1 MRLFSPQHTARV
13 NGFKSVKSAVKN
25 GDIFDFNKTETKD
38 KMMREF
44 NDKVKQYQDKLAK
57 INSRSQQRNPSVD
70 IMSRV
75 SGNSAPKSILSAT
88 STTMSRLPELA
99 PF

>member
-1 MRLFSPQHTARV
+1 
-13 NGFKSVKSAVKN
+13 
-25 GDIFDFNKTETKD
+25 
-38 KMMREF
+38 MMREF

-57 INSRSQQRNPSVD
+57 INSRILSQQRNPSVD

-75 SGNSAPKSILSAT
+75 SANSGGPKSILSNS

-99 PF
+99 PFQFMNMAHEIYILR